1 MYLYSVAG
9 FPRPDSFKIT
19 IYLDIKKSDFYQIMM
34 LFARQ
39 MKVFL
44 KKQLN
49 FGRESISYY

>member
-39 MKVFL
+39 VKVFL